1 VESPQIECHYGA
13 SPPIV
18 PCCGVVLVVL
28 TALMP
33 FLVDLGEYPDAC
45 PKPCDA
51 FVDVL

>member
-1 VESPQIECHYGA
+1 VESPQVECRYRV
-13 SPPIV
+13 PPSIV
-18 PCCGVVLVVL
+18 PCCGVIPVAL

-45 PKPCDA
+45 PKPYDT